1 MFVGAHNKKQGIT
14 MSKSRTLLQ
23 TIWMLPQCQ
32 ASRETITEP
41 LLHIRRSAT
50 FYSSQDS
57 IDVCFFRFQEWR
69 TQLLWVVAQQQ
80 PHIRRL
86 ARSTLLS
93 DRSVFLLVCLFVVL
107 KKVLEKGRVRAVF
120 LGGRVCFCRCAAGRV
135 VDMCVERKARISSGQ
150 LPPIDLKKYTHIC
163 YS

>member
-1 MFVGAHNKKQGIT
+1 

-23 TIWMLPQCQ
+23 TIWTLPQCQ
-32 ASRETITEP
+32 ASRETITER

-50 FYSSQDS
+50 MYSSQDS
-57 IDVCFFRFQEWR
+57 IDVCFFRFQGWR
-69 TQLLWVVAQQQ
+69 TQLLWVAAQQQ

-93 DRSVFLLVCLFVVL
+93 DRSVFFCLFACLL
-107 KKVLEKGRVRAVF
+107 KKASDKGRVRAVF
-120 LGGRVCFCRCAAGRV
+120 LGGGVCFCRCAAGRV

-150 LPPIDLKKYTHIC
+150 LSPIDLKNTHIC
-163 YS
+163 FNLDVCSQA